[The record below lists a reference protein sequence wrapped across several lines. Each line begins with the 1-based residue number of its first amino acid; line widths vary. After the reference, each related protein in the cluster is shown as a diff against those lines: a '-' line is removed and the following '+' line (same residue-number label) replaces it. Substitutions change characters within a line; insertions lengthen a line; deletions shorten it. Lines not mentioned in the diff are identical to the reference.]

1 MTDSNPFS
9 FIPPGSLLYLNY
21 GLAFIVLG
29 VVIVSKNLK
38 GSRLEIATP
47 LKYLAMFGFTHG
59 TLEWFELFL
68 LFQGRIMLQ
77 PQILMVKTLGFI
89 FGVSSFFFLMQFA
102 ISLLRRISNQKQL
115 HLLYFLQLA
124 IFLIWISSVAFQWLK
139 SHGEYLIFLQHAD
152 IMSRY
157 CLALSSSL
165 LASFAFMIYS
175 FEVQKKSKTQA
186 QNFFRVSV
194 GFFIYGFLA
203 GLIPSK
209 MIIPVINVPIEFF
222 RMVAAISITL
232 FIVKALNIFNLE
244 TRRMVVDQ
252 TKQLVQSEKLASL
265 GRLAAGV
272 AHEINNPLTN
282 ASLNVQMVKKI
293 INSRNEDDESLT
305 TKIDAIGRNI
315 ERASIIAR
323 ELLRFSRNDTEV
335 FSKVNLNVIIQH
347 ALDTVDYKLP
357 SVHMSKNLDILPEI
371 KGNFG
376 KLQQVFI
383 NILHNSL
390 EAMGEVG
397 EIEITTKIIDDN
409 IEVSVSDSGVGIPE
423 EKLEKLF
430 DPFFTTKEIGKGTG
444 LGLFICYGIIH
455 QHNGKIS
462 IKSNIDQGTKV
473 IIELP
478 IHSEGYEKNTD
489 RG

>member
-1 MTDSNPFS
+1 MTDNNPFT
-9 FIPPGSLLYLNY
+9 FIPPGSLLYFNY
-21 GLAFIVLG
+21 GLAFIFLG

-38 GSRLEIATP
+38 ESRLKIATP
-47 LKYLAMFGFTHG
+47 LKYLAMFGFSHG

-68 LFQGRIMLQ
+68 LFQGRIMTQ
-77 PQILMVKTLGFI
+77 PQILMVKSLGFI
-89 FGVSSFFFLMQFA
+89 FGVTSFFLLIQFA
-102 ISLLRRISNQKQL
+102 ISLLRRISNKKHL

-124 IFLIWISSVAFQWLK
+124 ISLTWVATVTLQWLR

-157 CLALSSSL
+157 CLAFSGSL
-165 LASFAFMIYS
+165 LASLAFMMYS
-175 FEVQKKSKTQA
+175 FEVQKKSEIQA
-186 QNFFRVSV
+186 QSFFRVSV
-194 GFFIYGFLA
+194 AFFIYGFLA
-203 GLIPSK
+203 GIIPSK
-209 MIIPVINVPIEFF
+209 IIIPVVNVPVEFF
-222 RMVAAISITL
+222 RMVAAISIAL
-232 FIVKALNIFNLE
+232 FIVKALNILNLE

-293 INSRNEDDESLT
+293 INGRNEEDESLT
-305 TKIDAIGRNI
+305 RKVDAIGRNI

-347 ALDTVDYKLP
+347 ALDTVDYKLAK
-357 SVHMSKNLDILPEI
+357 VQINKNLDKLPEV

-397 EIEITTKIIDDN
+397 NIEITSKIIGDN
-409 IEVSVSDSGVGIPE
+409 VQVSVSDSGVGIPE

-430 DPFFTTKEIGKGTG
+430 DPFFTTKEIGTGTG
-444 LGLFICYGIIH
+444 LGLFICYGIIQ

-462 IKSNIDQGTKV
+462 IKSNRDRGTKV

-478 IHSEGYEKNTD
+478 IHWEGYEKNTD
-489 RG
+489 RR

>member
-68 LFQGRIMLQ
+68 LFQGRIMPQ

-157 CLALSSSL
+157 CLAFSSSL
-165 LASFAFMIYS
+165 LASFAFMMYS
-175 FEVQKKSKTQA
+175 FEVQKKSETQA

-194 GFFIYGFLA
+194 AFFIYGFLA

-347 ALDTVDYKLP
+347 ALDTVDYKLA
-357 SVHMSKNLDILPEI
+357 SVHISKNLDILPEI

-430 DPFFTTKEIGKGTG
+430 DPFFTTKEIGTGTG
-444 LGLFICYGIIH
+444 LGLFICYGIIQ

-478 IHSEGYEKNTD
+478 LHLEGYEKNTD
-489 RG
+489 RR